1 MKHDDLSDLD
11 DPLAAALAA
20 EVERCRNMG
29 GPLDADPRTRLLAAL
44 AQPSPA
50 TWDAAYTIIVQVGP
64 RCITVWQAV
73 QAVVAAD
80 RWPSPAAYAW
90 RNLPDRDTLLRALQ
104 WAHAQHGRWLLENF
118 E

>member
-1 MKHDDLSDLD
+1 MTPGDLAELD

-20 EVERCRNMG
+20 EVDRCRNMG
-29 GPLDADPRTRLLAAL
+29 GPLGQDPRDRLLAAL
-44 AQPSPA
+44 RQPSPA
-50 TWDAAYTIIVQVGP
+50 TWDAAHTIIVQVEP

-73 QAVVAAD
+73 QAVVASD

-90 RNLPDRDTLLRALQ
+90 RNLPDRPTLLRALQ
-104 WAHAQHGRWLLENF
+104 WAHGQHARWMAENA